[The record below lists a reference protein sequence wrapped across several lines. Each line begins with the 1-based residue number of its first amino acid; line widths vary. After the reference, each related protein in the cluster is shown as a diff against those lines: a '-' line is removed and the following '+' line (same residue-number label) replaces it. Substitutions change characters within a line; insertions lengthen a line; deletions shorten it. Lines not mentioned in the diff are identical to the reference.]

1 MQRERT
7 KSMRKFSN
15 ITHFS
20 ITHFSNKTFM
30 CFTIGTR
37 FVTNLPLAL
46 ECFYSS

>member
-1 MQRERT
+1 MQRKRT

-15 ITHFS
+15 IARFS
-20 ITHFSNKTFM
+20 IARFSSKTFIY
-30 CFTIGTR
+30 FTIGTR

>member
-15 ITHFS
+15 ITRFS
-20 ITHFSNKTFM
+20 IARFSSKAFM
-30 CFTIGTR
+30 SFTIGTR

-46 ECFYSS
+46 VCFYSS